1 MRTEHTPKNHRI
13 KDFSKEPRASARG
26 IIGRGCVLG
35 AATPKPLLAIH
46 PRASARGILADFVK
60 LNINNRVTPMDLG
73 RNKQVITTS
82 K

>member
-26 IIGRGCVLG
+26 IIGGGCVLG
-35 AATPKPLLAIH
+35 AAAPKPLLAIH

-60 LNINNRVTPMDLG
+60 RRGEFPQCDSCSLPNSIHRQQTL
-73 RNKQVITTS
+73 
-82 K
+82 

>member
-60 LNINNRVTPMDLG
+60 NISPQNFFQPLPCLPPKTF
-73 RNKQVITTS
+73 
-82 K
+82 